1 MTTENKT
8 VENGFT
14 RREALAGIGGVA
26 AGAALA
32 SGGVVSSAMAAETGN
47 RAVKKN
53 IDGIMTSTI
62 DLDWKEV
69 YFTN

>member
-1 MTTENKT
+1 MTNANKT

-32 SGGVVSSAMAAETGN
+32 SGGVVRSAVAAEGGS
-47 RAVKKN
+47 RA
-53 IDGIMTSTI
+53 G
-62 DLDWKEV
+62 
-69 YFTN
+69 